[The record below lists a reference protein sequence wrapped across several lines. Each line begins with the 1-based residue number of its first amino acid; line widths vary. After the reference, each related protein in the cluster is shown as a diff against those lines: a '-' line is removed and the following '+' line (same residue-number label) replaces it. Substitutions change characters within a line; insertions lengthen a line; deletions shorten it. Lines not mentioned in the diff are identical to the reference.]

1 MSPLSYCV
9 FLLQAAT
16 WTGADV
22 HLAADPLGDKSRDH
36 WVERRCSAMGT
47 GLRIEISAPTRA
59 LALRASE
66 VALRAVEACE
76 RRLSTWDGNPDG
88 ELARLNR
95 APVGQVVTLSEPLA
109 RELTQAL
116 AWSRRTSGC
125 FNPAVGPLVAAW
137 DLRGEGRLPSGPDLQ
152 VALAHSSPAGFSLHG
167 SHAIRTSPGLLL
179 EEGGFGKGAG
189 LDAALA
195 ALQETSMTAVRLDLG
210 GQWLIASA
218 SASPAP
224 AHFAVAHPSHRDRSV
239 LHLTMTSGSVAT
251 SGNSERGI
259 VVQGQR
265 LGHLLDPA
273 TGRPA
278 RDFGSL
284 TVLAPTALAADA
296 LSTGLYVMGP
306 EKAVEWCSR
315 REGIECLAL
324 VVTPEGLHALASP
337 GLKERIELCLP
348 GLAIE
353 FPAPLRSNFQA
364 TR

>member
-1 MSPLSYCV
+1 
-9 FLLQAAT
+9 
-16 WTGADV
+16 
-22 HLAADPLGDKSRDH
+22 
-36 WVERRCSAMGT
+36 MGT
-47 GLRIEISAPTRA
+47 DLRIEISAPSRA

-88 ELARLNR
+88 ELALLNR
-95 APVGQVVTLSEPLA
+95 TPVGQVMTLSEPLA

-152 VALAHSSPAGFSLHG
+152 VALAHSSPSGLSLHG
-167 SHAIRTSPGLLL
+167 SHATRTSPGLLL

-210 GQWLIASA
+210 GQWLIANTSA
-218 SASPAP
+218 SRDPVP
-224 AHFAVAHPSHRDRSV
+224 TRFAVAHPTHRDRSV

-259 VVQGQR
+259 VVRGQS

-278 RDFGSL
+278 RNFGSL
-284 TVLAPTALAADA
+284 TVLAPTGLAADA

-306 EKAVEWCSR
+306 EKAIEWCSR
-315 REGIECLAL
+315 MEGIEGLAL
-324 VVTPEGLHALASP
+324 VVTPEGLRALASP
-337 GLKERIELCLP
+337 GLRERTELCLP

-353 FPAPLRSNFQA
+353 FSAPHRTDNQS